1 MRFDG
6 PGLPFAPSDHGW
18 KTMSILNVAGVSKF
32 YKDVRALDD
41 VTFEFEKG
49 IISFL
54 GPSGCGKTT
63 LLRSIAGLE
72 IPDSGSIAIA
82 DKVQT
87 SIADGILV
95 PPYSREI
102 GFVFQNYALWPHM
115 TVFNNVAFGL
125 KLRKKSAADIKRKVM
140 AALELVGLQGREQRF
155 PSQLSGGQQQR
166 VALARSLALEP
177 RLILLDE
184 PLSNLDAKLR
194 EQMRVE
200 FKKLIKQVSISALY
214 VTHDQEEAF
223 TISDAV
229 VVMDAGKILQYGAP
243 DEIYNRPAHPF
254 VASFV
259 GHSALVDGRVVRVE
273 GENCLVNIP
282 EFNGAN
288 LVSPAPRSVAAGDAC
303 KVVIR
308 TTEVKLSH
316 DGFPDGADNVLE
328 GMMTSREYRGGLTD
342 HRIQIG
348 SKELVVTSHKF
359 CPMIRVNGDG
369 GKTFVSI
376 DRSAISLI
384 LTQ

>member
-1 MRFDG
+1 
-6 PGLPFAPSDHGW
+6 
-18 KTMSILNVAGVSKF
+18 MSILKVEGVTKLF
-32 YKDVRALDD
+32 KDVKALDNIS
-41 VTFEFEKG
+41 FEFDKG
-49 IISFL
+49 ILAFL

-72 IPDSGSIAIA
+72 VPDAGSISIA
-82 DKVQT
+82 DKIQT
-87 SIADGILV
+87 SIERGILV
-95 PPYSREI
+95 PPYAREI

-125 KLRKKSAADIKRKVM
+125 KLRKKANDEIEHKVIS
-140 AALELVGLQGREQRF
+140 ALELVGLQGREQRY

-194 EQMRVE
+194 EEMRIE
-200 FKKLIKQVSISALY
+200 LKRLIKKVGISALY

-229 VVMDAGKILQYGAP
+229 VVMDSGKILQYGPP
-243 DEIYNRPAHPF
+243 DEIYSRPIHPF
-254 VASFV
+254 VAAFV
-259 GHSALVDGRVVRVE
+259 GHSVLVDGKIVKIE
-273 GENCLVNIP
+273 GGDCFVNVP
-282 EFNGAN
+282 EFNSVN
-288 LVSPAPRSVAAGDAC
+288 LLSAAPPRAAPGDAC

-316 DGFPDGADNVLE
+316 DGFPAGTDNVIE
-328 GMMTSREYRGGLTD
+328 AVMVSREYRGGLTD
-342 HRIQIG
+342 HRMQIG
-348 SKELVVTSHKF
+348 SKEFVVTSHKL
-359 CPMIRVNGDG
+359 CPMIRVNGEG
-369 GKTFVSI
+369 GKTFIAV

-384 LTQ
+384 MVAS

>member
-1 MRFDG
+1 MH
-6 PGLPFAPSDHGW
+6 FAPAARVDEA
-18 KTMSILNVAGVSKF
+18 MPILKVEGVTKLF
-32 YKDVRALDD
+32 KDVRALDE
-41 VTFEFEKG
+41 VSFEFDKG
-49 IISFL
+49 ILSFL

-72 IPDSGSIAIA
+72 VPDAGSISIA

-87 SIADGILV
+87 SIERGILV
-95 PPYSREI
+95 PPYARAI

-115 TVFNNVAFGL
+115 TVFKNVAFGL
-125 KLRKKSAADIKRKVM
+125 KLRKQRDDEIQRKVM
-140 AALELVGLQGREQRF
+140 SALELVGLRGREQRY

-194 EQMRVE
+194 EEMRIE
-200 FKKLIKQVSISALY
+200 LKRLIKKVGISALY

-243 DEIYNRPAHPF
+243 DEIYNRPIHPF
-254 VASFV
+254 VAAFV
-259 GHSALVDGRVVRVE
+259 GHSMLVDGKVVKIE
-273 GENCLVNIP
+273 GANCFVNVP

-288 LVSPAPRSVAAGDAC
+288 LLSPAPQRAAPGDAC

-316 DGFPDGADNVLE
+316 DGFPAGTVNVIE
-328 GMMTSREYRGGLTD
+328 GVMTSREYRGGLTD
-342 HRIQIG
+342 HRVQIG
-348 SKELVVTSHKF
+348 SKELVVTSHKL

-369 GKTFVSI
+369 GKTFVAI
-376 DRSAISLI
+376 DPSSISLI
-384 LTQ
+384 VSGL